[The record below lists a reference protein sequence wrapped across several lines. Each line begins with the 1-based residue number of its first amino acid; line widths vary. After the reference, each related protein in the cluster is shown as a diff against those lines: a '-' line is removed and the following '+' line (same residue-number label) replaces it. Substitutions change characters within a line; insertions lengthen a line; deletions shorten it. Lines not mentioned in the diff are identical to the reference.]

1 MMEAM
6 TTLAPRH
13 ADTGVLQ
20 RVQWWLLDV
29 RDRLRVS
36 DPGLG
41 RLRGA
46 LGAVV
51 CVGTA
56 LPVQLGVGSLL
67 GYPGQIG
74 FITTMFGAVV
84 AMLGAN
90 ALGGSDRWAKVRT
103 AVFFPVAV
111 AAGVVPATLT
121 SGRQLYQVVGFAV
134 VLFLAV
140 WVRRFGLNFFFYG
153 FMAWMGFFFATFLQA
168 TLTLV
173 PELLVATVVSTLWV
187 LLLSTTVF
195 RANPRAVLHS
205 TLTAFFTS
213 GRSVAREAAD
223 VLEASGDARPRE
235 RAIRTLQDTQAA
247 MANTSLL
254 AEAWSTEPHAV
265 PDGWS
270 ASALRRRLIET
281 QQCVER
287 FAGSA
292 AALRGGDP
300 ELVARAR
307 IALDHVAGRRDVE
320 AAAAADR
327 LEHAG
332 KAARE
337 RGEESWWP
345 ALHVAHGIREFLD
358 FEAAADRPPEVD
370 PGEDEFEAATGLV
383 FGALAGAPSVATD
396 VRPRGSRF
404 NPMTRLSMTS
414 RQAVQVMLAGVLA
427 IAAGTALSPTRYYW
441 AVIAAFVTF
450 TGTGTRSETFI
461 KGAARIGGT
470 LVGLVA
476 AIVMAH
482 VTVGNNAAIFSTILV
497 SIFLAFYLQKLS
509 YAAMTFFITVLL
521 GQLYTVLG
529 TFSDSLLALRLGET
543 AVGAVAGVVVALV
556 FTPLSTRDTIRS
568 ARDDLLIRLSELLQG
583 AAAYAEGTRVDLD
596 PLTRALDDQAR
607 RLTLVYRPLVR
618 PLIPGNSSVGS
629 RRRLQLY
636 IAAVSQCRALSLAL
650 QQRPAPDNDVAPAAR
665 ALAQAAL
672 ELTTAGMGES
682 TPEADEELRA
692 GDRALF
698 ERSTGRDEDPAVRH
712 LHHLSATLGQI
723 ARSRQRPVPEPQAS
737 TGTHAS

>member
-1 MMEAM
+1 MIEAM
-6 TTLAPRH
+6 TTFHPRH
-13 ADTGVLQ
+13 AEPGLAQ
-20 RVQWWLLDV
+20 RAIWQLLDL

-41 RLRGA
+41 RLRTA
-46 LGAVV
+46 LSAVL

-67 GYPGQIG
+67 GYPGQLG

-84 AMLGAN
+84 AMLGSN
-90 ALGGSDRWAKVRT
+90 ALGGSNRWAKVRT
-103 AVFFPVAV
+103 AAFFPVAV
-111 AAGVVPATLT
+111 AAGVIPATLA
-121 SGRQLYQVVGFAV
+121 SGRQLYQVVGFGV
-134 VLFLAV
+134 ILFLAV

-168 TLTLV
+168 TFTLV
-173 PELLVATVVSTLWV
+173 PELLVAAVVSTAWV
-187 LLLSTTVF
+187 LLLSTTVL
-195 RANPRAVLHS
+195 RTKPRAVLRS
-205 TLTAFFTS
+205 TLLAFFTS

-223 VLEASGDARPRE
+223 VLEVSHEGRSLE
-235 RAIRTLQDTQAA
+235 RAMRRLQETQAA
-247 MANTSLL
+247 MSNTSLL
-254 AEAWSTEPHAV
+254 AEAWSTEPGAV

-281 QQCVER
+281 QQAVER
-287 FAGSA
+287 FAGAA
-292 AALRGGDP
+292 AALRGQDH
-300 ELVARAR
+300 ELVVRAR
-307 IALDHVAGRRDVE
+307 VALDHVAARRDVE
-320 AAAAADR
+320 AVAAARR

-332 KAARE
+332 KAARR

-358 FEAAADRPPEVD
+358 FEAASDSPPQVD
-370 PGEDEFEAATGLV
+370 PGEEEFAAATDLV
-383 FGALAGAPSVATD
+383 FGALAGSPAVARD

-404 NPMTRLSMTS
+404 NPMTHLSMTT
-414 RQAVQVMLAGVLA
+414 RQAVQVALAGLLA

-450 TGTGTRSETFI
+450 TGTGTRSETFL
-461 KGAARIGGT
+461 KGAARVGGT

-476 AIVMAH
+476 AILLAH
-482 VTVGNNAAIFSTILV
+482 VTVGDNVAIFTTILV
-497 SIFLAFYLQKLS
+497 SIFFAFYLQKLS

-543 AVGAVAGVVVALV
+543 AVGAVAGVAVALV
-556 FTPLSTRDTIRS
+556 FSPLSTRDTVRS
-568 ARDDLLIRLSELLQG
+568 ARDELLTGLSEMLTG

-596 PLTRALDDQAR
+596 PLTRTLDDQAR

-618 PLIPGNSSVGS
+618 PLIPGNSSTGS

-636 IAAVSQCRALSLAL
+636 VAAVSQCRALSLAL
-650 QQRPAPDNDVAPAAR
+650 QQRPLPDADVAPAAR

-672 ELTTAGMGES
+672 ELTTAGIGQS
-682 TPEADEELRA
+682 TPEAEAELQA

-698 ERSTGRDEDPAVRH
+698 EHTTGRDDDAAVRH

-723 ARSRQRPVPEPQAS
+723 ARSGSRSLSEPAAS
-737 TGTHAS
+737 AGAHAA